1 MSVDIAWLGNQ
12 ILGRNLN
19 EKESTLL
26 ATIISEKTY
35 ASGET
40 IISTGQEG
48 GVLHMMR
55 SGSANIEVLKDGE
68 KPLKVAEVEA
78 GELFGELTFLNN
90 NPATADV
97 VATQDCVVYKLPREQ
112 LVSVIDEGEEQLAY
126 LFFSSIVERQTSVIH
141 EQRVTLAPE
150 LRKLNNKAVPT
161 FAKVGIVAALIVI
174 VLIIASS

>member
-12 ILGRNLN
+12 ILDRDLN
-19 EKESTLL
+19 EKESGLL
-26 ATIISEKTY
+26 ATIISGKTY
-35 ASGET
+35 SSGET

-48 GVLHMMR
+48 GVLHIMR
-55 SGSANIEVLKDGE
+55 SGGADIEVCKDDE
-68 KPLKVAEVEA
+68 KRLKVAEVKE
-78 GELFGELTFLNN
+78 GGLFGELTFLNN

-112 LVSVIDEGEEQLAY
+112 LVSVMNEGEPQLAY
-126 LFFSSIVERQTSVIH
+126 LFFSSIVERQSGVIL

-150 LRKLNNKAVPT
+150 LRKQNNKEMPM
-161 FAKVGIVAALIVI
+161 FAKVGIVGVLIGI